1 MIKLLKGDFIRL
13 FKSKIFWLG
22 VIFMFGFASVAVYT
36 KWDDLRNYPDYYN
49 PPDGI
54 LLAGTLY
61 ISIVI
66 AVFIGTFIGTD
77 YSNGT
82 IRNKHIIGH
91 SRTKMYLSNMIV
103 CVTASVIIHLVYIA
117 VIVGAA
123 SVGITRKFEM
133 SVGSV
138 ASQIIISIIS
148 VVAISAILLF
158 VSMLISSRSAG
169 VVTAIILSILMIL
182 AASMIDN
189 ALREVEYFDPGY
201 TIIAAEDG
209 SFVPVQQ
216 DPVENPNYLT
226 GTKRKVFE
234 FINDVLPVNQIC
246 QMVFGKPTE
255 ISETNEENNVNSFLP
270 LYSLALTAVM
280 TTVGVLIFRKKD
292 LK

>member
-22 VIFMFGFASVAVYT
+22 VIFMSGFASVAVYT

-91 SRTKMYLSNMIV
+91 SRTEMYLSNLIV
-103 CVTASVIIHLVYIA
+103 CVTASVMIHLVYIA

-201 TIIAAEDG
+201 TIVAAEDG

-280 TTVGVLIFRKKD
+280 TTAGILIFRKKD

>member
-1 MIKLLKGDFIRL
+1 MIKLLKGEFIRL
-13 FKSKIFWLG
+13 FKGKIFWLG

-91 SRTKMYLSNMIV
+91 SRTVMYLSNMIV

-201 TIIAAEDG
+201 TIVAAEDG

-255 ISETNEENNVNSFLP
+255 ISEANEENNVNSFLP

>member
-13 FKSKIFWLG
+13 FKGKIFWLG

-36 KWDDLRNYPDYYN
+36 KWDDLRNYPDYYT

-91 SRTKMYLSNMIV
+91 SRTEMYLSNMIV

-201 TIIAAEDG
+201 TIVAAEDG

-216 DPVENPNYLT
+216 DPVENPNYMT